1 MIAPDINVPNSIK
14 KDTLPLKVMKTA
26 VNLKGFLFIGDP
38 HIYSKTPGRR
48 KDISFFET
56 ILDKIHQAAVIAN
69 ENKLLPIFTGDLFHD
84 DEEENNYITNRMMR
98 SLREFETKPIT
109 IVGNHEKT
117 EWLLSEKNLLS
128 VLENSG
134 CVEVISKNGF
144 YGVFELVNEN
154 NEKYRVALGGTPYG
168 LPIPYDLTEF
178 VGLEGQT
185 FRLDEDRKIYLE
197 AVERSKK
204 SKSRGS
210 IALVTESAKMD
221 SDETK
226 HQEILKALECDE
238 VVWLTHH
245 DFAFENAYP
254 KSIPLHPIDGVGLMV
269 NGHIHDT
276 KKPVKVGLTAC
287 YNPGNITRLSIDTDK
302 HIPAVWEWCPFD
314 NEYMASAQGV
324 RVPLLK
330 QIPLVVKDAKEI
342 FNYEGRN
349 AKVNILQDKDAD
361 KANSIFVEMLKQD
374 QMTKKTDEGAF
385 LRESIEEAYEKI
397 KPKEEV
403 KNIIDKLSY
412 RVITERDI
420 K

>member
-1 MIAPDINVPNSIK
+1 MSLQEINISNRVK
-14 KDTLPLKVMKTA
+14 VDTLPLKIINTGSK
-26 VNLKGFLFIGDP
+26 LKGFLFIGDP

-56 ILDKIHQAAVIAN
+56 VLDKIKQAAIIAN
-69 ENKLLPIFTGDLFHD
+69 ENNLVPIFTGDLFHD
-84 DEEENNYITNRMMR
+84 DEEENNVITNKMLNL
-98 SLREFETKPIT
+98 LRLFNTKPIT

-117 EWLLSEKNLLS
+117 EWVLSERNLLS
-128 VLENSG
+128 VLQNSG
-134 CVEVISKNGF
+134 SIDIISENGF
-144 YGVFELVNEN
+144 YGIFELFNEDD
-154 NEKYRVALGGTPYG
+154 EKYRVALGGTPYG
-168 LPIPYDLTEF
+168 FPIPYDLTEF
-178 VGLEGQT
+178 IGMDGNT
-185 FRLDEDRKIYLE
+185 FRIDEDKKLFLE
-197 AVERSKK
+197 AEERAKK

-210 IALVTESAKMD
+210 VALVTESAKMD
-221 SDETK
+221 ADETK
-226 HQEILKALECDE
+226 HQEILNELECDE

-287 YNPGNITRLSIDTDK
+287 YNPGNITRLTIDTDK
-302 HIPAVWEWCPFD
+302 HVPAVWEWCPFD
-314 NEYMASAQGV
+314 NEYMPSAQGV

-330 QIPLVVKDAKEI
+330 QIPLVVKNAKDI

-349 AKVNILQDKDAD
+349 TQVNILQDKNSD

-374 QMTKKTDEGAF
+374 QMTKKTDEGEF
-385 LRESIEEAYEKI
+385 LKESIQEAYQKI
-397 KPKEEV
+397 NPVAEV
-403 KNIIDKLSY
+403 KAIIDKLAY
-412 RVITERDI
+412 RVITERSV